1 MSYALRNNAFACL
14 RAQTNLTGSF
24 TQILHDDSAGSS
36 VKAELQT
43 EVYLDQLTVAIR
55 MGSTVNTLTLPA
67 NSLGSA
73 RAIARHLEAIANGHL
88 DSAQMQSGSSLLKDV
103 A

>member
-14 RAQTNLTGSF
+14 RAQTNLTGCF
-24 TQILHDDSAGSS
+24 TQILHDGSTGSS

-73 RAIARHLEAIANGHL
+73 RTIARHLEAIANGHL
-88 DSAQMQSGSSLLKDV
+88 DTAQMQSGSVLLDDV

>member
-14 RAQTNLTGSF
+14 RAQTNLTGCF

-67 NSLGSA
+67 NSLSSA
-73 RAIARHLEAIANGHL
+73 RKIAVHLEAIANGQV
-88 DSAQMQSGSSLLKDV
+88 DTAAMSSTDQLL
-103 A
+103 AGAA